1 MLYIDFEADTEKEA
15 VQLALDSLGLTQD
28 DITWES
34 LQKEKKGIFGLGKKE
49 KAKVRIFYKE
59 KSEVNGL
66 IENVKKVI
74 SLLDPA
80 AQIDVTSSED
90 NRYVLAVESADSSH
104 LIGKNGNN
112 LHALQNIVNSMAL
125 KYDNKYRVL
134 IDIDKYYARKEK
146 SVLNQALDAAR
157 EVLRSGQPVLLQ
169 PMNPFERRL
178 VHVELTKMKG
188 IVTHSEGDGRIKKI
202 RISSASAQENAKES
216 APETH

>member
-80 AQIDVTSSED
+80 AQIDVTSGED

-146 SVLNQALDAAR
+146 SVLNQALDAAQ
-157 EVLRSGQPVLLQ
+157 EVLRSGQPVLLP

-178 VHVELTKMKG
+178 VHVELKKMKG

-202 RISSASAQENAKES
+202 RISAASAQENSKAS